1 MKTLNAYILKNLLF
15 TAMMAFAILTFGMF
29 SGYFF
34 KAMELLYRGISPLM
48 MCKFLLYMVPEILR
62 FTLPLSLLTAT
73 VLVFGHL
80 SSDNEIVA
88 MKAVGISIWQIISP
102 ALIISFALSII
113 CLLNALFISPLLRQ
127 KSDSLQKEALVS
139 SPVALLE
146 PGIFTNFSND
156 NWAIRVGRIHGNRLE
171 DIHILQRNNDG
182 DAFQDIYAKSGR
194 MTVIS
199 GDEVELELNEMNLT
213 STKLKE
219 KPLPSNVHYFAASKV
234 TIPLDLKKQ
243 NRSTRRLVR
252 KSKYM
257 DVRMLFARMAQEKSA
272 GHDVTKYMVDL
283 HTRLALAV
291 SPFSFLL
298 IGLPFAIRGKRS
310 ELSVGL
316 LMCVLLALGFYFFM
330 MLGDLL
336 EDIRFIHAEFILWI
350 PNIIYQVVG
359 ICLIRRMDRNQ

>member
-1 MKTLNAYILKNLLF
+1 M
-15 TAMMAFAILTFGMF
+15 
-29 SGYFF
+29 
-34 KAMELLYRGISPLM
+34 
-48 MCKFLLYMVPEILR
+48 
-62 FTLPLSLLTAT
+62 LS
-73 VLVFGHL
+73 VV
-80 SSDNEIVA
+80 
-88 MKAVGISIWQIISP
+88 
-102 ALIISFALSII
+102 
-113 CLLNALFISPLLRQ
+113 CLLNSLFISPLLRQ
-127 KSDSLQKEALVS
+127 KSERLQKEALVS
-139 SPVALLE
+139 SPIALLE
-146 PGIFTNFSND
+146 PGVFMNFSND
-156 NWAIRVGRIHGNRLE
+156 NWAIRVGRIQGNRLE

-182 DAFQDIYAKSGR
+182 DSFQDIYAKSGR
-194 MTVIS
+194 MTVINN
-199 GDEVELELNEMNLT
+199 DEVELELNEMNLT

-219 KPLPSNVHYFAASKV
+219 KPSPSNVHYFAAGKV

-257 DVRMLFARMAQEKSA
+257 DVRMLFARMAQERSA

-298 IGLPFAIRGKRS
+298 MGLPFAIRGKRS

-336 EDIRFIHAEFILWI
+336 EDIRFIHAEFILCI